1 MTAIIKEASGSA
13 KMMGQLKLNFT
24 IQFVL
29 RKHGQYTCIVHFGS
43 KLGDRA

>member
-13 KMMGQLKLNFT
+13 KMMGQLKLNST

-29 RKHGQYTCIVHFGS
+29 RKHGQYTCVVNFGS
-43 KLGDRA
+43 KLSGRV